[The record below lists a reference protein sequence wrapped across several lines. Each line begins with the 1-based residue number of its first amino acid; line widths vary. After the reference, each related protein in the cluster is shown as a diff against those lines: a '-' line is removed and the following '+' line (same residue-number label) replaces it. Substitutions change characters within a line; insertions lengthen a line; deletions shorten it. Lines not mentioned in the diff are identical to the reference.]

1 MSIVAVPDL
10 APDVS
15 VRARVLR
22 RLVPSSSA
30 IAWMS
35 MVVLAAVR
43 AGTFEERDPYWEA
56 RAGLENLRGV
66 PLARPDTWSWAP
78 LNHDFFPNSPAWNVM
93 LGIAWWVGGFWGLF
107 VLGFLAIFGFFA
119 VTYLLARK
127 LGAHPLGA
135 LAGIVAGFV
144 FAVSMIS
151 YRGTLG
157 VQILLVVGLLI
168 PPWWRPRLERLSPW
182 ANGVA
187 FLVIGAALGT
197 VGNWIHLSFFY
208 LGPALAVSW
217 GVYWLASDWPGS
229 WRVRLH
235 DPRRWA
241 LTLSGAAGLILG
253 SLATPYGVAGTIERS
268 RETAAACA
276 KYIMEWV
283 SPFDRGLL
291 SGSPVLLTW
300 PIAAVLAMI
309 SVVWLGRW
317 WIVRVRGGSIDN
329 RFALISSIATLAVPL
344 AVAGDFALR
353 FLGSSILLFM
363 PVWGT
368 AITWLAHRLKERA
381 DGLAPDHRFKETAL
395 RWTQTVSWRRVLTIV
410 WSLLFLPSLWLSLGG
425 HSRPIETAA
434 IESLPTGC
442 RLFTTASI
450 AGPTILLREDVLVWL
465 DGRADYYGQQRLE
478 EAQSYFTGVGATAAP
493 PGATC
498 AVLPAIGQS
507 TSLPL
512 ATARLNADPAWTLLG
527 SYNRFDVWVRTA

>member
-15 VRARVLR
+15 VRGRVLH
-22 RLVPSSSA
+22 RLLPTSSA

-43 AGTFEERDPYWEA
+43 AGTLEERDPYWEA

-78 LNHDFFPNSPAWNVM
+78 LSHDFYPNSPAWNVL
-93 LGIAWWVGGFWGLF
+93 LGIAWWMGGFWGLF

-144 FAVSMIS
+144 LAVSMIS
-151 YRGTLG
+151 FRGTMG

-168 PPWWRPRLERLSPW
+168 PAWWRPRLERLSPW
-182 ANGVA
+182 ANGLA
-187 FLVIGAALGT
+187 LLAIGATLGT
-197 VGNWIHLSFFY
+197 VGNWVHLSFFY

-229 WRVRLH
+229 WRSRLH

-241 LTLSGAAGLILG
+241 VALGGAAGLFVG
-253 SLATPYGVAGTIERS
+253 SIATPYGVAGTIERS

-276 KYIMEWV
+276 KYILEWV
-283 SPFDRGLL
+283 SPFDPNLL
-291 SGSPVLLTW
+291 SAAPVMFKW
-300 PIAAVLAMI
+300 PIAALVAMI
-309 SVVWLGRW
+309 SVVWLCRW
-317 WIVRVRGGSIDN
+317 WIVRVRRGSIDN

-353 FLGSSILLFM
+353 FLGSSILLLI
-363 PVWGT
+363 PVWGA
-368 AITWLAHRLKERA
+368 AITWLAHRLKKRA
-381 DGLAPDHRFKETAL
+381 DGLASDHRFKETAV
-395 RWTQTVSWRRVLTIV
+395 RWTQTVSWRRVLMIV
-410 WSLLFLPSLWLSLGG
+410 WSLLFLPSLVLSLGG
-425 HSRPIETAA
+425 HSRPSETAA

-450 AGPTILLREDVLVWL
+450 AGPAILLREDVLVWM
-465 DGRADYYGQQRLE
+465 DGRADYYGQQRLA
-478 EAQSYFTGVGATAAP
+478 EAQGYFTGVGATAAP

-498 AVLPAIGQS
+498 AVLPVIGQED
-507 TSLPL
+507 SLPR
-512 ATARLNADPAWTLLG
+512 ATARMDADKTWKRLG
-527 SYNRFDVWVRTA
+527 TYNGFDVWVLAA